1 MRPLGVVAFH
11 APAARTLNGLPSPT
25 QAVHRRDVISAA
37 LRPGR
42 PFFSLRSPTSF
53 SLSLMLAGKARN
65 KPPTTVNELDR
76 TLNIRVVGSS
86 FRTKQTKALIRDLI
100 RRIEAYLPR
109 SIRRGRQKSL
119 EASVVVVLI
128 IKASLGKGT
137 HKILSNGRRCG
148 VLGTN
153 RV

>member
-1 MRPLGVVAFH
+1 MAVVAFH
-11 APAARTLNGLPSPT
+11 APAARTLNGLPSPR
-25 QAVHRRDVISAA
+25 QAIHPRDIISAA

-42 PFFSLRSPTSF
+42 PF
-53 SLSLMLAGKARN
+53 
-65 KPPTTVNELDR
+65 DR

-86 FRTKQTKALIRDLI
+86 FLTKQTKALIRDLI

-128 IKASLGKGT
+128 IKASLGKGR
-137 HKILSNGRRCG
+137 HKILSKGRRCG

-153 RV
+153 CV

>member
-1 MRPLGVVAFH
+1 MVYPRLRRQSTAEMSFRPRC
-11 APAARTLNGLPSPT
+11 APGGFSIARSTFESW
-25 QAVHRRDVISAA
+25 AVH
-37 LRPGR
+37 
-42 PFFSLRSPTSF
+42 
-53 SLSLMLAGKARN
+53 
-65 KPPTTVNELDR
+65 
-76 TLNIRVVGSS
+76 
-86 FRTKQTKALIRDLI
+86 FRTKQTKALIRDII